1 MKLKDVIPIIN
12 FRYYN
17 EDGLT
22 EDDKYDSSLIRLI
35 IDKHRWI
42 YIGADDYGCDGAIE
56 SIKEFV
62 KPEILDME
70 VSSISMNEGLH
81 CLDVML
87 TTYKEEY
94 V

>member
-1 MKLKDVIPIIN
+1 MKLRELIPIIN
-12 FRYYN
+12 FRFYN

-35 IDKHRWI
+35 IDRHCWI
-42 YIGADDYGCDGAIE
+42 YVGADDYGCGGAIE

-62 KPEILDME
+62 KSDILDME
-70 VSSISMNEGLH
+70 VNSISMNEGLH
-81 CLDVML
+81 CIDIML
-87 TTYKEEY
+87 TIYKEED